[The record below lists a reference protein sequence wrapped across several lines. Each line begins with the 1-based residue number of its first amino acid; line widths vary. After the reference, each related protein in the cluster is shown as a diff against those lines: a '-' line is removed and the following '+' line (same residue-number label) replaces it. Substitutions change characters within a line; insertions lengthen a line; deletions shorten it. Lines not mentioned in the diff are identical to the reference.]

1 MRSKIKSYFG
11 FSIRSNAAMF
21 GLDQIVASKKK
32 PKLVVY
38 DETLSENSRNKL
50 GGYCE
55 RGRIP
60 LVGMKNLSELLSN
73 DSVLAVGVTNENL
86 ASAILAEIEKETVN
100 GNGKSE

>member
-11 FSIRSNAAMF
+11 FSIRSNAALF
-21 GLDQIVASKKK
+21 GLDQIVSSKKK

-38 DETLSENSRNKL
+38 DDTLSENSRNKL

-55 RGRIP
+55 RGKIP

-73 DSVLAVGVTNENL
+73 GSVLAVGVANENL
-86 ASAILAEIEKETVN
+86 ASAILAEIEKETGN